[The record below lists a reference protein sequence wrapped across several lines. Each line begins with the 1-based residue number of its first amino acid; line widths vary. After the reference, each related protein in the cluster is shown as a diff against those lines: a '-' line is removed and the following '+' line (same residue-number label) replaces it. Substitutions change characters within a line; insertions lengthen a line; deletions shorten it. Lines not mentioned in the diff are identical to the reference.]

1 MDREGGV
8 SSLIVEASKKNQAIS
23 SSTRLEIFSR
33 VWAENWPSFVEKR
46 GSSSPRDEWRTD
58 NTNLFFFSFSH
69 NSRKRKKHFELIDLG
84 LIPRGIEE
92 GSRGS
97 INRCHRACDE
107 FIDRAFHSRTT
118 LNPGQV
124 AAGRSF
130 SSNEPMLERS
140 EKIIL
145 FPSLVR
151 FYVESNLWNG

>member
-46 GSSSPRDEWRTD
+46 EQLSSRRMADRQHESFLLFLFSSPRE
-58 NTNLFFFSFSH
+58 
-69 NSRKRKKHFELIDLG
+69 RKKHFELIDLG

>member
-1 MDREGGV
+1 MSRPRRKTRRFPLRLG
-8 SSLIVEASKKNQAIS
+8 SK
-23 SSTRLEIFSR
+23 FSR
-33 VWAENWPSFVEKR
+33 GFEAMGRKLAELRGKA
-46 GSSSPRDEWRTD
+46 GSSSPRDEWRTA
-58 NTNLFFFSFSH
+58 NTNLFFFSH
-69 NSRKRKKHFELIDLG
+69 NSRERKKHFELIDLG

-97 INRCHRACDE
+97 INRCHRSCDE

>member
-1 MDREGGV
+1 MSRPRRKTRRFPLRFG
-8 SSLIVEASKKNQAIS
+8 SK
-23 SSTRLEIFSR
+23 FSR
-33 VWAENWPSFVEKR
+33 GFGPKIGRASWKS